1 MVIAYKGFHKGLIC
15 MGYQFVMGKNVTE
28 KANCRE
34 NGFHCAE
41 NPLDCLNYYQDIGN
55 SEYCIVAA
63 GGDLD
68 EDGTDTKISCTELT
82 ILKRLTPKD
91 FFLHVLVYMADHPKR
106 KRGANVQM
114 EKGEA
119 AQGYAV
125 VRGKSPQAKGK
136 IGDILALAKEDAA
149 TGDILQIAV
158 TEVDGKEI
166 LPGRWYDVNLQE
178 GEFS

>member
-28 KANCRE
+28 KANYRE

-41 NPLDCLNYYQDIGN
+41 NPLDCLNYYPDIGN

-82 ILKRLTPKD
+82 ILKRLTLKD

-136 IGDILALAKEDAA
+136 IGDILAMAKEDTA

-158 TEVDGKEI
+158 AEVDGKEI

>member
-41 NPLDCLNYYQDIGN
+41 NPLDCLNYYPDIGN

-82 ILKRLTPKD
+82 ILKRPTLKD
-91 FFLHVLVYMADHPKR
+91 FFLHVLVYMAVHPK
-106 KRGANVQM
+106 G
-114 EKGEA
+114 KGG
-119 AQGYAV
+119 QTF
-125 VRGKSPQAKGK
+125 KWKKGK
-136 IGDILALAKEDAA
+136 
-149 TGDILQIAV
+149 
-158 TEVDGKEI
+158 
-166 LPGRWYDVNLQE
+166 LPRVMLW
-178 GEFS
+178 

>member
-41 NPLDCLNYYQDIGN
+41 NPLDCLNYYPDIGN

-82 ILKRLTPKD
+82 ILKRLTLKD

-125 VRGKSPQAKGK
+125 VRGKSPRQKAKSGIFSRWQRKMRRLGTSCRLRSQRLMGK
-136 IGDILALAKEDAA
+136 KFYL
-149 TGDILQIAV
+149 
-158 TEVDGKEI
+158 DG
-166 LPGRWYDVNLQE
+166 GMT
-178 GEFS
+178 

>member
-1 MVIAYKGFHKGLIC
+1 M
-15 MGYQFVMGKNVTE
+15 
-28 KANCRE
+28 
-34 NGFHCAE
+34 
-41 NPLDCLNYYQDIGN
+41 
-55 SEYCIVAA
+55 
-63 GGDLD
+63 
-68 EDGTDTKISCTELT
+68 
-82 ILKRLTPKD
+82 
-91 FFLHVLVYMADHPKR
+91 
-106 KRGANVQM
+106 
-114 EKGEA
+114 
-119 AQGYAV
+119 